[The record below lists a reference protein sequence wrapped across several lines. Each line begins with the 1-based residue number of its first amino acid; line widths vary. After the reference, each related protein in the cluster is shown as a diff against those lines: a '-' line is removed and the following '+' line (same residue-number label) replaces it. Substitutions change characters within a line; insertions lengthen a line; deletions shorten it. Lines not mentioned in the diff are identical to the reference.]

1 MITGFGMSIGKRFEC
16 PSITGAPMSDLESF
30 VRSYGYGALFLGTV
44 LEGETVLILAGLMTH
59 MGLMKLPLV
68 ILVAL
73 LGSFLGDQFYFF
85 LGRRQGGALLDRHP
99 LWRRRAEKVQRAMR
113 RYRNGIM
120 LGFRFVY
127 GMRIVAP
134 LLLGMDRTIPVRRF
148 LLLNLIGATLWSTA
162 IATGGY
168 FFGRFLKIFLA
179 DLRHY
184 ELTLAPVVLLVGIAI
199 RLLVL
204 YRDKRKAS

>member
-1 MITGFGMSIGKRFEC
+1 M
-16 PSITGAPMSDLESF
+16 
-30 VRSYGYGALFLGTV
+30 LGTL
-44 LEGETVLILAGLMTH
+44 LEGETFLILAGLMAH

-68 ILVAL
+68 ILVAV

-85 LGRRQGGALLDRHP
+85 LGRRRGAALLDRHP
-99 LWRRRAEKVQRAMR
+99 LWKLRAEKVHRAMR

-127 GMRIVAP
+127 GMRTITP
-134 LLLGMDRTIPVRRF
+134 LILGTDRTIRIPRF
-148 LLLNLIGATLWSTA
+148 ILLNLIGATLWSTV

-168 FFGRFLKIFLA
+168 FFGRLLEIFLA
-179 DLRHY
+179 DIRHY
-184 ELTLAPVVLLVGIAI
+184 ELALLLVVLLIGIAI

-204 YRDKRKAS
+204 YREKRKIL